1 MKNDSILF
9 IGLDTHKTNTE
20 VAYVID
26 GRENSPQ
33 HFGKILTNKQAFI
46 KLARQLQ
53 SLFQFKQV
61 QTLPCT
67 SSMKLAHVVTGFIV
81 Y

>member
-1 MKNDSILF
+1 MEISTMKNDSILF
-9 IGLDTHKTNTE
+9 VGLDTHKTNTE

-53 SLFQFKQV
+53 SKHPNA
-61 QTLPCT
+61 TLHFVYEAGPCGYY
-67 SSMKLAHVVTGFIV
+67 SSHP
-81 Y
+81 

>member
-9 IGLDTHKTNTE
+9 IGLDTHKVNTE

-26 GRENSPQ
+26 GRENSPN
-33 HFGKILTNKQAFI
+33 HLGKILTNKQAFI

-53 SLFQFKQV
+53 SRSN
-61 QTLPCT
+61 
-67 SSMKLAHVVTGFIV
+67 SSLSTRHSALRL
-81 Y
+81 